1 MTSVL
6 FALKHFLQ
14 NPHIHLIW
22 MCIRKLVELLQ
33 LFTLFVNQRFNWPSD
48 ILRVFDSIAWISF
61 DISDATYTAVL
72 IAVCSVITAYVL
84 FFLLAIF
91 GECSD
96 CCECDEMI
104 EYMWWFLGDAVLF
117 GVLFVPFTQ
126 ILLEIFHCVDNQVF
140 KNPTITC
147 GERMH
152 IFLSIWSGIVLLIV
166 TLAFYLRAN
175 SHDVLQHDPTA
186 PNRVRHDVHNLEAYY
201 AFFRLLAM
209 IMVIIVAEA
218 SAVAASVCLLLV
230 FIVPVLFTIYKLPFV
245 DMRYNF
251 LQCFVHGFNVWSAMV
266 MLLMVLI
273 GDAHSW
279 IGFVI
284 WCHFILFVL
293 LCCFA
298 CNQRLKKLPLTTHDL
313 RESESQMSRAMA
325 KHIDFDDYFRNND
338 HQEIKQMLMDHE
350 ERCIMFRP
358 ENTEQFLTFIDDR
371 GEQDLDCIIGYNQ
384 ASNREIDEEN
394 KKWTDAQIDTFCAT
408 LRQCKHL
415 VLFRMNGWIFTN
427 EQISRIMTCL
437 CEEAKP
443 NLSVIDIGSNQL
455 HLEDVR
461 HILNILNEQNQNNLP
476 SLKEINLV
484 GNYINYAVWRE
495 ELIDAHALGG
505 LLVI

>member
-1 MTSVL
+1 
-6 FALKHFLQ
+6 
-14 NPHIHLIW
+14 
-22 MCIRKLVELLQ
+22 
-33 LFTLFVNQRFNWPSD
+33 
-48 ILRVFDSIAWISF
+48 
-61 DISDATYTAVL
+61 
-72 IAVCSVITAYVL
+72 
-84 FFLLAIF
+84 
-91 GECSD
+91 
-96 CCECDEMI
+96 
-104 EYMWWFLGDAVLF
+104 
-117 GVLFVPFTQ
+117 
-126 ILLEIFHCVDNQVF
+126 
-140 KNPTITC
+140 
-147 GERMH
+147 
-152 IFLSIWSGIVLLIV
+152 
-166 TLAFYLRAN
+166 
-175 SHDVLQHDPTA
+175 
-186 PNRVRHDVHNLEAYY
+186 
-201 AFFRLLAM
+201 
-209 IMVIIVAEA
+209 
-218 SAVAASVCLLLV
+218 
-230 FIVPVLFTIYKLPFV
+230 
-245 DMRYNF
+245 
-251 LQCFVHGFNVWSAMV
+251 
-266 MLLMVLI
+266 
-273 GDAHSW
+273 
-279 IGFVI
+279 
-284 WCHFILFVL
+284 
-293 LCCFA
+293 
-298 CNQRLKKLPLTTHDL
+298 
-313 RESESQMSRAMA
+313 MA